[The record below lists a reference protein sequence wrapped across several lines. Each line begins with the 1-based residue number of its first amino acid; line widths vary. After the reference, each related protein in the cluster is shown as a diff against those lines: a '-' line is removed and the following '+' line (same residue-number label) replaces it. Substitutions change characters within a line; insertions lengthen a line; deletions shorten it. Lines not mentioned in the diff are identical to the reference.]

1 MRFTREVAIIGAG
14 TTKFGELWERSF
26 RDIAVEA
33 GLKAIGDAGISG
45 EEIEALYV
53 GNMSAGRFVEQ
64 EHIGSLIADYSGL
77 AGFHISAT
85 RAEAACAS
93 GALALHLA
101 VLSVASGWYDIV
113 IAAGVEK
120 MTDVESDI
128 ADNLLASSVDRQW
141 EAIYDATLPSLFAQM
156 ARTHIEK
163 YHTTGEQM
171 AEVAVKNHA
180 NAVHNPFAQFRRGIT
195 LAGVLASPLV
205 AAPLHVLDCSSIADG
220 ASAVVLCAADKAK
233 NYTDSPVFVKASA
246 QASDTLSLHD
256 RRDITTMDATVYAA
270 KKAYQQASV
279 EPSQIDFAEVHD
291 SYTIAE
297 IIAIEDLGFFNK
309 GEGGVATEEGETE
322 IGGRIPIN
330 PSGGLKAC
338 GHPLGATGIRQAV
351 EITQQLR
358 GEAGK
363 RQVPNAE
370 VGLAHNIGGTGG
382 TAIVHIFSR

>member
-1 MRFTREVAIIGAG
+1 MREVAIIGAG

-33 GLKAIGDAGISG
+33 GLRAIEDAGISG
-45 EEIEALYV
+45 EDIEALYG
-53 GNMSAGRFVEQ
+53 GNMSAGRFIEQ
-64 EHIGSLIADYSGL
+64 EHIGALIADYSGL
-77 AGFHISAT
+77 AGLHIPAT
-85 RAEAACAS
+85 RTEAACAS

-101 VLSVASGWYDIV
+101 VLSVASGWYDLV

-128 ADNLLASSVDRQW
+128 AEDLLASSVDRRW
-141 EAIYDATLPSLFAQM
+141 EAIYGATLPSLFAQM
-156 ARTHIEK
+156 ARTHMER
-163 YHTTGEQM
+163 YHTTEEQM
-171 AEVAVKNHA
+171 AKVAVKNHA
-180 NAVHNPFAQFRRGIT
+180 NAVHNPYAQYQRGIT
-195 LAGVLASPLV
+195 MGNVLASPLV
-205 AAPLHVLDCSSIADG
+205 ADPLHMLDCSSIADG
-220 ASAVVLCAADKAK
+220 AAAVVLCAAEKARK
-233 NYTDSPVFVKASA
+233 YTDSPVYVKASA

-256 RRDITTMDATVYAA
+256 RRDITTMDATVFAA
-270 KKAYQQASV
+270 KKAYQMASL
-279 EPSQIDFAEVHD
+279 EPSQIDLAEVHD

-309 GEGGVATEEGETE
+309 GDGGRATEEGETE
-322 IGGRIPIN
+322 IGGRLPTN

-363 RQVPNAE
+363 RQVPNAR
-370 VGLAHNIGGTGG
+370 VGLTHNIGGTGG

>member
-1 MRFTREVAIIGAG
+1 MREVAIIGAG
-14 TTKFGELWERSF
+14 TTKFGELWEKSF

-33 GLKAIGDAGISG
+33 GLRAIEDAGISG
-45 EEIEALYV
+45 EEIEALYG
-53 GNMSAGRFVEQ
+53 GNMSAGRFIEQ
-64 EHIGSLIADYSGL
+64 EHIGSLIVDYVGL
-77 AGFHISAT
+77 AGLHIPAT
-85 RAEAACAS
+85 RTEAACAS

-101 VLSVASGWYDIV
+101 VIAVASGWYDLV
-113 IAAGVEK
+113 IAAGIEK
-120 MTDVESDI
+120 MTDVESDV
-128 ADNLLASSVDRQW
+128 ADDLLASSVDRRW
-141 EAIYDATLPSLFAQM
+141 EAIYGATLPSLFAQM
-156 ARTHIEK
+156 ARMHMK
-163 YHTTGEQM
+163 RYHTTGEQM
-171 AEVAVKNHA
+171 AKVAVKNHA
-180 NAVHNPFAQFRRGIT
+180 NAVHNPYAQYRRGIT
-195 LAGVLASPLV
+195 VESVLASPLV
-205 AAPLHVLDCSSIADG
+205 ADPLHMLDCSSISDG
-220 ASAVVLCAADKAK
+220 AAAVVLCAAEKAK
-233 NYTDSPVFVKASA
+233 KYTDSPVYVKASA

-256 RRDITTMDATVYAA
+256 RRDITTMDATVVAA
-270 KKAYQQASV
+270 KKAYQRASL
-279 EPSQIDFAEVHD
+279 EPSQIDLAEVHD

-297 IIAIEDLGFFNK
+297 LIAIEDLGFFNK

-370 VGLAHNIGGTGG
+370 VGLTHNIGGTGG

>member
-1 MRFTREVAIIGAG
+1 MREVAIIGAG

-33 GLKAIGDAGISG
+33 GLRAIEDAGISG
-45 EEIEALYV
+45 EDIEALYG
-53 GNMSAGRFVEQ
+53 GNMSAGRFIEQ
-64 EHIGSLIADYSGL
+64 EHIGALIADYSGL
-77 AGFHISAT
+77 AGLHIPAT
-85 RAEAACAS
+85 RTEAACAS

-101 VLSVASGWYDIV
+101 VLSVASGWYDLV

-128 ADNLLASSVDRQW
+128 AEDLLASSVDRRW
-141 EAIYDATLPSLFAQM
+141 EAIYGATLPSLFAQM
-156 ARTHIEK
+156 ARTHMER
-163 YHTTGEQM
+163 YHTTEEQM
-171 AEVAVKNHA
+171 AKVAVKNHA
-180 NAVHNPFAQFRRGIT
+180 NAVHNPYAQYRRGIT
-195 LAGVLASPLV
+195 MGNVLASPLV
-205 AAPLHVLDCSSIADG
+205 ADPLHMLDCSSIADG
-220 ASAVVLCAADKAK
+220 AAAVVLCAAEKAK
-233 NYTDSPVFVKASA
+233 KYTDSPVYVKASA

-256 RRDITTMDATVYAA
+256 RHDITTMDATVFAA
-270 KKAYQQASV
+270 KKAYQMASL
-279 EPSQIDFAEVHD
+279 EPSQIDLAEVHD

-309 GEGGVATEEGETE
+309 GDGGRATEEGETE
-322 IGGRIPIN
+322 IGGRLPTN
-330 PSGGLKAC
+330 SSGGLKAC

-363 RQVPNAE
+363 RQVPNAR
-370 VGLAHNIGGTGG
+370 VGLTHNIGGTGG

>member
-1 MRFTREVAIIGAG
+1 MREVAIIGAG

-33 GLKAIGDAGISG
+33 GLRAIEDAGISG
-45 EEIEALYV
+45 EDIEALYG
-53 GNMSAGRFVEQ
+53 GNMSAGRFIEQ
-64 EHIGSLIADYSGL
+64 EHIGALIADYSGL
-77 AGFHISAT
+77 AGLHIPAT
-85 RAEAACAS
+85 RTEAACAS

-101 VLSVASGWYDIV
+101 VLSVASGWYDLV

-128 ADNLLASSVDRQW
+128 AEDLLASSVDRRW
-141 EAIYDATLPSLFAQM
+141 EAIYGATLPSLFAQM
-156 ARTHIEK
+156 ARTHMER
-163 YHTTGEQM
+163 YHTTEEQM
-171 AEVAVKNHA
+171 AKVAVKNHA
-180 NAVHNPFAQFRRGIT
+180 NAVHNPYAQYQRGIT
-195 LAGVLASPLV
+195 MGNVLASPLV
-205 AAPLHVLDCSSIADG
+205 ADPLHMLDCSSIADG
-220 ASAVVLCAADKAK
+220 AAAVVLCAAEKARK
-233 NYTDSPVFVKASA
+233 YTDSPIYVKASA

-256 RRDITTMDATVYAA
+256 RRDITTMDATVFAA
-270 KKAYQQASV
+270 KKAYQMASL
-279 EPSQIDFAEVHD
+279 EPSQIDLAEVHD

-309 GEGGVATEEGETE
+309 GDGGRATEEGETE
-322 IGGRIPIN
+322 IGGRLPTN

-363 RQVPNAE
+363 RQVPNAR
-370 VGLAHNIGGTGG
+370 VGLTHNIGGTGG

>member
-1 MRFTREVAIIGAG
+1 MREVAIIGAG

-33 GLKAIGDAGISG
+33 GLRAIEDAGISG
-45 EEIEALYV
+45 EEIEALYG
-53 GNMSAGRFVEQ
+53 GNMSAGRFIEQ
-64 EHIGSLIADYSGL
+64 EHIGSLIVDYVGL
-77 AGFHISAT
+77 AGLHIPAT
-85 RAEAACAS
+85 RTEAACAS

-101 VLSVASGWYDIV
+101 VIAVASGWYDLV
-113 IAAGVEK
+113 IAAGIEK
-120 MTDVESDI
+120 MTDVESDV
-128 ADNLLASSVDRQW
+128 ADDLLASSVDRRW
-141 EAIYDATLPSLFAQM
+141 EAIYGATLPSLFAQM
-156 ARTHIEK
+156 ARMHMK
-163 YHTTGEQM
+163 RYHTTEEQM
-171 AEVAVKNHA
+171 AKVAVKNHA
-180 NAVHNPFAQFRRGIT
+180 NAVHNLYAQYRRGIT
-195 LAGVLASPLV
+195 VESVLASPLV
-205 AAPLHVLDCSSIADG
+205 ADPLHMLDCSSISDG
-220 ASAVVLCAADKAK
+220 AAAVVLCAAEKAK
-233 NYTDSPVFVKASA
+233 KYTDSPVYVKASA

-256 RRDITTMDATVYAA
+256 RRDITTMDATVVAA
-270 KKAYQQASV
+270 KKAYQRASL
-279 EPSQIDFAEVHD
+279 EPSQIDLAEVHD

-297 IIAIEDLGFFNK
+297 LIAIEDLGFFNK

-370 VGLAHNIGGTGG
+370 VGLTHNIGGTGG

>member
-1 MRFTREVAIIGAG
+1 MREVAIIGVG
-14 TTKFGELWERSF
+14 NTVFGELWEKSF

-33 GLKAIGDAGISG
+33 GLKAIENAGISG
-45 EEIEALYV
+45 EEIEALYG

-64 EHIGSLIADYSGL
+64 EHVGALIADYAGL
-77 AGFHISAT
+77 AGLHIPAV

-101 VLSVASGWYDIV
+101 VLSVASGWYDLV

-128 ADNLLASSVDRQW
+128 ADDLLASSVDREW
-141 EAIYDATLPSLFAQM
+141 EAICGATLPSLFAQM
-156 ARTHIEK
+156 ARAHIDK
-163 YHTTGEQM
+163 YHTTSEQM
-171 AEVAVKNHA
+171 AKVAVKNHS
-180 NAVHNPFAQFRRGIT
+180 NAVHNPYAQFRRGISVE
-195 LAGVLASPLV
+195 AVLGSPLV
-205 AAPLHVLDCSSIADG
+205 ADPLRMLDCSSIADG
-220 ASAVVLCAADKAK
+220 AAAVVLCAAEKAK
-233 NYTDSPVFVKASA
+233 EYTDSPIYVKASA
-246 QASDTLSLHD
+246 QAGDTISLHN
-256 RRDITTMDATVYAA
+256 RRDITTMDATVFAS
-270 KKAYQQASV
+270 KKAYQMASL
-279 EPSQIDFAEVHD
+279 EPSQIDLAEVHD

-309 GEGGVATEEGETE
+309 GEGGVATEEGQTE
-322 IGGRIPIN
+322 IGGRLSIN

-351 EITQQLR
+351 EITEQLR

-370 VGLAHNIGGTGG
+370 VGLTHNIGGTGG
-382 TAIVHIFSR
+382 TAIVHIFSA